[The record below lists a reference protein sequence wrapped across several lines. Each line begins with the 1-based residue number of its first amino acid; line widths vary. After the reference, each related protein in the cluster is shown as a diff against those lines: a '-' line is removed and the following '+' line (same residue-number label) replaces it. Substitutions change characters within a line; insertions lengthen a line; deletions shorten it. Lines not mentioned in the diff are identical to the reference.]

1 MVFLLPLS
9 VTLPLTSAVLSVW
22 RTRWL
27 PLPSWLWVPV
37 FQVCW
42 GEPLWKGL
50 EVVTGDCNVHFL
62 GNYSSEGYGYTKSVP
77 LVTTRAWIWLHIHLI
92 CRSSFQ
98 GRIKITSIFTLR
110 KKKLLF
116 ESVFA
121 PFNFRFFFMSICFL
135 WGMPTWRAYVS
146 DKRGPFSFFFLYLF
160 SWVPEV
166 GNHVSCP
173 GISLTVCGIL
183 WSYSFHNNFLLPLYP
198 LHSLPPPLSTSALD
212 GHVRLNVAW
221 NEAFHIYT
229 FESLFYHFPKT
240 KLLQICSFFRFLFS

>member
-110 KKKLLF
+110 KKKNFYLNLYLRHLILDFFLCLF
-116 ESVFA
+116 VFFGVCQHGVHTFQIKEA
-121 PFNFRFFFMSICFL
+121 LFHFFFFIYFL
-135 WGMPTWRAYVS
+135 EFQKLETMC
-146 DKRGPFSFFFLYLF
+146 L
-160 SWVPEV
+160 
-166 GNHVSCP
+166 
-173 GISLTVCGIL
+173 
-183 WSYSFHNNFLLPLYP
+183 
-198 LHSLPPPLSTSALD
+198 AL
-212 GHVRLNVAW
+212 GLV
-221 NEAFHIYT
+221 
-229 FESLFYHFPKT
+229 
-240 KLLQICSFFRFLFS
+240 